1 MTLPISRLLC
11 LCAFTLFGALVVAA
25 ETSAQPVTAAVES
38 KGETPAHKT
47 PANNPGADPSVSSD
61 AGTSVGSEFSCL
73 PAQSA
78 AGLAA
83 GLIEK
88 VELQYE
94 KINDLRARFNQT
106 SYFLGTDE
114 SKISSGEVFFLR
126 PGRMDWVYGTPDT
139 QRFVSDGQSVW
150 WYQPDLSQVTIR
162 RLDQSFVSDVPVSF
176 LLGVGKLRES
186 FKLESACGTSSGTL
200 LNLLPSK
207 PNASLERFLLLVD
220 SKDASPKGA
229 RIRDVGGNETT
240 ILFVSPTF
248 NKGVEAKRFA
258 FEVPKGTDIIDER
271 SKVGQPAA
279 AKRPIIERDVR
290 GEPK

>member
-1 MTLPISRLLC
+1 MTLTTTRSLC
-11 LCAFTLFGALVVAA
+11 LCAFTLLFAVFA
-25 ETSAQPVTAAVES
+25 SAQPPPAGSES
-38 KGETPAHKT
+38 GEGKP
-47 PANNPGADPSVSSD
+47 NVSSSD
-61 AGTSVGSEFSCL
+61 FSCISEQ
-73 PAQSA
+73 AT
-78 AGLAA
+78 AGL
-83 GLIEK
+83 LER

-94 KINDLRARFNQT
+94 KINDLRARFSQS

-114 SKISSGEVFFLR
+114 SKLSAGEVFFLR
-126 PGRMDWVYGTPDT
+126 PGRMDWVYDSPDT
-139 QRFVSDGQSVW
+139 QRFVSDGKSVW

-186 FKLESACGTSSGTL
+186 FNLEKACNSPTGIVLS
-200 LNLLPSK
+200 LLPSK

-240 ILFVSPTF
+240 IIFASPKF
-248 NKGVEAKRFA
+248 NLGVDAKRFA

-271 SKVGQPAA
+271 TKTPLATPAA
-279 AKRPIIERDVR
+279 AKRPIVERDLSQKG
-290 GEPK
+290 GEE